1 MPRPLLVVSHEAS
14 RTGAPKVAL
23 DVLTALRDEPYR
35 RIAVLRWGG
44 PLARDFRQRADG
56 VVLEPLRRTRVVLRK
71 YRRARRLAVAVE
83 TWAAW
88 LVLLWYRPRLVYLN
102 TVKAASYVRPAL
114 RRRVPVIL
122 HVHEAGPLA
131 SQTLARYGLD
141 GLYARVH
148 LVACSEG
155 VRADLASSTGV
166 PTRDITV
173 VTPAI
178 DVDAVRSAAGPR
190 DPLEPEPVGRPGPRQ
205 GTDLLVG
212 ACGTAGWR
220 KGVDRFLEVAR
231 RVSDRLDG
239 RGVRFV
245 WIGREDFPGLE
256 RLVEELGLGGT
267 VQFPGELAAPYP
279 TMAALDVFVH
289 SARQDPYPVAVLEA
303 MALERPVVAFDVG
316 GLRDQVGDAG
326 ILVADGDVGAMA
338 GAVVDLLES
347 PERRR
352 SLGAR
357 ALRHASA
364 EHDAPRMLAAVHEL
378 VELVERVER
387 VAP

>member
-44 PLARDFRQRADG
+44 PLAGDFRQRADG
-56 VVLEPLRRTRVVLRK
+56 VVLEPLRRTRVLLRT
-71 YRRARRLAVAVE
+71 YRRARRLAVAAE

-122 HVHEAGPLA
+122 HVHEGGALA

-148 LVACSEG
+148 LVACSDG

-178 DVDAVRSAAGPR
+178 DVDAVRCAAGR
-190 DPLEPEPVGRPGPRQ
+190 RGSREREPEPVGGPGPRQ

-245 WIGREDFPGLE
+245 WIGREDFPGLD
-256 RLVEELGLGGT
+256 RLVEQLGLGGT
-267 VQFPGELAAPYP
+267 VQFRGELAAPYP
-279 TMAALDVFVH
+279 AMAALDVFVH

-357 ALRHASA
+357 ALRRASA
-364 EHDAPRMLAAVHEL
+364 EHDAPQMLAAVHAL
-378 VELVERVER
+378 VQR